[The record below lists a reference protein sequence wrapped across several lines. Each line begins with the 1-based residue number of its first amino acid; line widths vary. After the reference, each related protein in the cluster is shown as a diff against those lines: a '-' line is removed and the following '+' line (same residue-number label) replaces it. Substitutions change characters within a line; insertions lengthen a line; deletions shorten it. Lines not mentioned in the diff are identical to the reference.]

1 MRFDPLRPVVP
12 GGFEVDIPPLTPIAQ
27 HFPRLQVED
36 VAAAARAA
44 IDRLELGRLDGRSI
58 AITAG
63 SRGIPGIVEVLKAT
77 VAALVE
83 RGARPF
89 LVPAMGSHGG
99 ATAEGQVEVLARYGV
114 VEAAIGAPIRATMET
129 VVVGR
134 LPGGTELHAD
144 RYAAAAD
151 GIVVFNKI
159 KPHTG
164 FKGPIESGLA
174 KMLVIGLGKHA
185 GARVIHGCGMANF
198 AELIPQA
205 AAGLIAKLP
214 ILFGLGLVENAWGRP
229 ALVEAIRPQHILA
242 REAEILVEAKKLI
255 SRLLLPEI
263 DVLIVDRIGKDVSGS
278 GMDPN
283 VTGRSATNL
292 PGFTAPPIEK
302 IIVRGLTEQTHGNAV
317 GIGLADFTTARV
329 VAQIDYVAMYTNAFS
344 ARVMRGARL
353 PVILANDRDAL
364 MGALQ
369 TCFGVEPARA
379 KVVRIRDTKHLER
392 IAVSQAVLDE
402 IEGSPEFEILGP
414 AEPLRFDADGNLLG
428 ELGR

>member
-1 MRFDPLRPVVP
+1 MRFDPVRPVVP
-12 GGFEVDIPPLTPIAQ
+12 GGYEVAIPPLAPLAQ
-27 HFPRLQVED
+27 HFRRVQVDD
-36 VAAAARAA
+36 VTAATRAA
-44 IDRLELGRLDGRSI
+44 IERLELGRLDGKSV

-63 SRGIPGIVEVLKAT
+63 SRGIPGIVQVLKAT

-83 RGARPF
+83 RGASPF
-89 LVPAMGSHGG
+89 VVPAMGSHGG
-99 ATAEGQVEVLARYGV
+99 ATAEGQIEVLASYGV
-114 VEAAIGAPIRATMET
+114 VEQAIGAPIRATMET
-129 VVVGR
+129 VVVDR
-134 LPGGTELHAD
+134 LPDGTELHAD

-185 GARVIHGCGMANF
+185 GARAIHGCGMAVF
-198 AELIPQA
+198 AELIPRA
-205 AAGLIAKLP
+205 AERLIADLP
-214 ILFGLGLVENAWGRP
+214 VLFGLGLVENAWGRP
-229 ALVEAIRPQHILA
+229 ALIEAIRPRHILA
-242 REAEILVEAKKLI
+242 REAEILVEAKQLI

-283 VTGRSATNL
+283 VTGRSATNM

-302 IIVRGLTEQTHGNAV
+302 IIVRGLTERTHGNAV
-317 GIGLADFTTARV
+317 GIGLADFTTRRV
-329 VAQIDYVAMYTNAFS
+329 VEQIDYVAMYTNAFS

-369 TCFGVEPARA
+369 TCFGKSPEQA
-379 KVVRIRDTKHLER
+379 KVVRIRDTKHLEK

-402 IEGSPEFEILGP
+402 VAGSSEFEVLGQP
-414 AEPLRFDADGNLLG
+414 EPLRFDDEGDIVGDL
-428 ELGR
+428 EP

>member
-12 GGFEVDIPPLTPIAQ
+12 GGFEVDIPPLAPLAQ
-27 HFPRLQVED
+27 HFARVQVED
-36 VAAAARAA
+36 VVAATRQAVE
-44 IDRLELGRLDGRSI
+44 RLELGRLDGKSI

-63 SRGIPGIVEVLKAT
+63 SRGIPGIVPILKT
-77 VAALVE
+77 LVTTLVE
-83 RGARPF
+83 RGAKPF
-89 LVPAMGSHGG
+89 VVPAMGSHGG
-99 ATAEGQVEVLARYGV
+99 ATAEGQIDVLARYGV

-134 LPGGTELHAD
+134 LPDGTELHAD

-198 AELIPQA
+198 ATLIPQA
-205 AAGLIAKLP
+205 AERLIASLP
-214 ILFGLGLVENAWGRP
+214 ILFGLGLVENAWGEP
-229 ALVEAIRPQHILA
+229 AIIESIRPQHILA
-242 REAEILVEAKKLI
+242 REAEILAEAKQLI
-255 SRLLLPEI
+255 SRLLMPEI

-283 VTGRSATNL
+283 VTGRSATNM
-292 PGFTAPPIEK
+292 PGFDAPPIEK

-317 GIGLADFTTARV
+317 GIGLADFTTRRV
-329 VAQIDYVAMYTNAFS
+329 VEQIDYVATYTNVFS

-369 TCFGVEPARA
+369 TCFGVGPDRA
-379 KVVRIRDTKHLER
+379 KVVRIRDTKHLDHIE
-392 IAVSQAVLDE
+392 VSQAVLDQ
-402 IEGSPEFEILGP
+402 IAGSGQFETLGP
-414 AEPLRFDADGNLLG
+414 PAPLQFDAEGNLLRDVG
-428 ELGR
+428 H

>member
-1 MRFDPLRPVVP
+1 MRFDPVRPVVP
-12 GGFEVDIPPLTPIAQ
+12 GGFEVEIPPLTPLAQ
-27 HFPRLQVED
+27 HFPRVQVED
-36 VAAAARAA
+36 VAATTRAA
-44 IDRLELGRLDGRSI
+44 IDRLELGRLDGKSI

-63 SRGIPGIVEVLKAT
+63 SRGIPGIVTVLKT
-77 VAALVE
+77 VVAALVE

-89 LVPAMGSHGG
+89 VVPAMGSHGG
-99 ATAEGQVEVLARYGV
+99 ATAEGQIDVLARYGV
-114 VEAAIGAPIRATMET
+114 VEEAIGAPIRATMDT
-129 VVVGR
+129 VVVGH
-134 LPGGTELHAD
+134 LPDGTELHAD
-144 RYAAAAD
+144 KYAAAAD

-174 KMLVIGLGKHA
+174 KMMVIGLGKHA

-198 AELIPQA
+198 AELIPRA
-205 AAGLIAKLP
+205 AEGLLGRLP
-214 ILFGLGLVENAWGRP
+214 VLFGLGLVENAWGKP
-229 ALVEAIRPQHILA
+229 AIIEAIPPKHILA
-242 REAEILVEAKKLI
+242 REAEILVEAKRLI

-302 IIVRGLTEQTHGNAV
+302 IIVRGMTEQTHGNAV
-317 GIGLADFTTARV
+317 GIGLADFTTRRV
-329 VAQIDYVAMYTNAFS
+329 VEQIDYVATYTNAFS

-353 PVILANDRDAL
+353 PVVLANDRDAL

-402 IEGSPEFEILGP
+402 VAESTEFEVLGP
-414 AEPLRFDADGNLLG
+414 AKALVFDDEGNLVDG
-428 ELGR
+428 